1 MYIVIFLCTFICN
14 SVMIVIVIMMVFFS
28 SKKRNLILYETP
40 VVDNKYM
47 K

>member
-14 SVMIVIVIMMVFFS
+14 SVMIVIVIMMVSFS

-40 VVDNKYM
+40 VVDDKYM

>member
-40 VVDNKYM
+40 VVDDKYM